1 MRSRKQARASGRAAE
16 LNRRADG
23 ASGQRNKH
31 GVGGT
36 ASGERASL
44 WLEKGGG
51 RSFGLLAIALGQTV
65 SRVRR
70 AGNLPQKR
78 ASGNLLL
85 FASWRLPRTKPGLTT
100 FSLEFVS
107 WLEWSLWQH
116 WSAACSGPMLPQ
128 PVPTS
133 LRSPFFRLE
142 QWRGPINLACPGC
155 RCLHYRV
162 LGGQIAVQEAQV
174 VADDSFY
181 TMTRAVE
188 SVQKTPEIGDWRW
201 HVDIGTGQ

>member
-1 MRSRKQARASGRAAE
+1 MEGGATAEGALNGAWTRRTAFDGRTEKHVCLSVCLSVSLYVRGEEKLRSKKQARASGRAAE

-133 LRSPFFRLE
+133 LRSPFFS
-142 QWRGPINLACPGC
+142 PG
-155 RCLHYRV
+155 
-162 LGGQIAVQEAQV
+162 
-174 VADDSFY
+174 
-181 TMTRAVE
+181 AVE
-188 SVQKTPEIGDWRW
+188 GPN
-201 HVDIGTGQ
+201 